1 MEETNYVSLEKKKRV
16 CVSGRKNSSKLAAA
30 GFTFTGRKVI
40 LPAVCQ
46 CKVYCNDHFSG
57 VDVRKAAGAPK
68 ENSGSGFQSSRGV
81 VDLHKQIMK
90 QKRLKGDVDEL
101 SGRVAKYKA
110 EHIGKTCKTNT
121 KKWKVQG
128 SSNGPKTLAFSSP
141 PAFTHHIKVCQR
153 R

>member
-1 MEETNYVSLEKKKRV
+1 MVSAIKVDIKWPFVKMLADPKLLRPIRTSSWRKRIMFHGRQKRRF

-68 ENSGSGFQSSRGV
+68 ENSSSGFQSSRGV
-81 VDLHKQIMK
+81 VDLHKQIIK
-90 QKRLKGDVDEL
+90 QND
-101 SGRVAKYKA
+101 
-110 EHIGKTCKTNT
+110 
-121 KKWKVQG
+121 
-128 SSNGPKTLAFSSP
+128 
-141 PAFTHHIKVCQR
+141 
-153 R
+153 